1 MGFFKKETEIEQLIQ
16 EHFNPDPDNPYTLR
30 IEEDG
35 EFVDLKKEIL
45 DGIRTT
51 RSPYTY
57 PETDQENVPVGE
69 QIKLL

>member
-1 MGFFKKETEIEQLIQ
+1 MEFVIMGFFKKETEIEQLIQ

-45 DGIRTT
+45 DGIRTN
-51 RSPYTY
+51 R
-57 PETDQENVPVGE
+57 E
-69 QIKLL
+69 QLQLPDSESN

>member
-1 MGFFKKETEIEQLIQ
+1 MSFFKKETEIEQLIQ

-45 DGIRTT
+45 DGIRTN
-51 RSPYTY
+51 R
-57 PETDQENVPVGE
+57 E
-69 QIKLL
+69 QLQLPDSESN